1 MAICFHHIIGDAT
14 TAANFVR
21 TWAALASGTSHN
33 FINTDMIYNSNSMF
47 PARALSVLGNNKK
60 YFTRPF
66 LSLDSVT
73 KMFTFSGSKIASLR
87 EKIGSAKRFEVLS
100 AII

>member
-21 TWAALASGTSHN
+21 TWAALASGASHN
-33 FINTDMIYNSNSMF
+33 FINKDVIYNSNSMF
-47 PARALSVLGNNKK
+47 PARDLSVLANNKK
-60 YFTRPF
+60 YFTGPF

-73 KMFTFSGSKIASLR
+73 KMFTFSGSKVASLR

>member
-1 MAICFHHIIGDAT
+1 
-14 TAANFVR
+14 
-21 TWAALASGTSHN
+21 
-33 FINTDMIYNSNSMF
+33 MF
-47 PARALSVLGNNKK
+47 PARDLSVLANNNKK

-73 KMFTFSGSKIASLR
+73 KVFTFSGSKIASLR

>member
-21 TWAALASGTSHN
+21 TWAALASGASHN
-33 FINTDMIYNSNSMF
+33 FINKDVIYNSNSMF
-47 PARALSVLGNNKK
+47 PARDLSVLANNKK
-60 YFTRPF
+60 YFTGPF

-73 KMFTFSGSKIASLR
+73 KMFTFSGSKIASLKGKDW
-87 EKIGSAKRFEVLS
+87 ECKTF
-100 AII
+100 